1 MDIDNGWII
10 CSLLLFP
17 IYTHIIYRSA
27 IHHIYELGKSKTFLK
42 KEKASLPFGKKLSL
56 GAYVENCKHHS
67 SIAKRLVI
75 VYWIQ
80 VLFHLLCVLVWAT
93 SLCWTLARIMLPYLV
108 LMKSVLFDLPTILF
122 FFLMTKH
129 GKNGG
134 VTWKWEI

>member
-93 SLCWTLARIMLPYLV
+93 SLFWTLARIMLPYLV

-122 FFLMTKH
+122 FFLMTTH